1 MRFDLQGEVVPVDL
15 LTPFSRSINHQSS
28 DVKELVASITSIIAR
43 REQDLLSQV
52 NPVES
57 RPSLLGGNRIFSHR

>member
-1 MRFDLQGEVVPVDL
+1 MSIIARRAQDL
-15 LTPFSRSINHQSS
+15 LSQIPSRIM
-28 DVKELVASITSIIAR
+28 SIIAR

-57 RPSLLGGNRIFSHR
+57 CPSLPGGNRIFSHR